1 MRWFYDL
8 KIRVKLILGFS
19 IVALIAGIIG
29 GLAVLSI
36 NTLEKN
42 DTRLYEKMT
51 LPLGQCARLST
62 AFQNIR
68 VLARD
73 IQLANNIQDKERI
86 SRDIEARNSEIRGI
100 FKEYEKTFIDKED
113 EENFRTLTNYYDA
126 LYSNVEK
133 YVGLMKADK
142 TEEALILLR
151 GPMLK
156 GLKEFQGQ
164 MNKILTGNEVAAKQ
178 TSEENT
184 STADSIRIV
193 LLIIVFIG
201 IIVALFLG
209 LTISKYISRG
219 IVRVL
224 GRFNSLE
231 NICLTNLERGS
242 EKMARGELNISI
254 ETGTEPLEV
263 TSKDEIGNLS
273 ESVNKIINKTQ
284 ATIQSVENSSRIIRN
299 VIEESAKLVEAAI
312 KGNLSMRGEAGK
324 FEGGYKELI
333 NGLNETM
340 DAVVGPIKE
349 SGMVLEK
356 LSKGDL
362 TVSMTGEYEGDYI
375 MIKKSINNLV
385 QSFNKVIQEVNE
397 AIQATASAASEI
409 SSSSEEM
416 ASGAHEQS
424 QQTTEVAGAVEQM
437 TKTILESAQNVQV
450 ASGIS
455 KDASSTAKDG
465 ADKIES
471 TKKGMQEIVLATK
484 ETAKIISSLSGKTA
498 QIGEITQVIDDIADQ
513 TNLLALNAA
522 IEAARAGEQGRGFAV
537 VADEVRK
544 LAERTTKA
552 TKEIADMIK
561 SIQGEAKKADSSMV
575 QAEKSVEEGMKL
587 TEDVANVLQLMLSG
601 ANKVNDV
608 IGQLAVA
615 SEEQSSAAEEISKN
629 IEGISSVTQQSAAG
643 TEQIARAAEDL
654 NRLTVNLQ
662 DLIST
667 FRLKINENR
676 NVKDRGNLLYARS
689 LEV

>member
-133 YVGLMKADK
+133 YVVLMKADK